1 MTLGADGVC
10 WGHLVGGSTV
20 AFRYFDAAPV
30 ETTRVRSV
38 IGAGDS
44 FLGGLS
50 FGIASG
56 LSMEE
61 SIGVGNRCAGLSLQS
76 LRNVSE
82 KISKDTVLLQ
92 KGN

>member
-1 MTLGADGVC
+1 MFEAE
-10 WGHLVGGSTV
+10 
-20 AFRYFDAAPV
+20 RV
-30 ETTRVRSV
+30 EQTRVRSV

-61 SIGVGNRCAGLSLQS
+61 AIGVGNRCAGLSLQS

-82 KISKDTVLLQ
+82 KISKDTVLLR